1 MGRRSVK
8 GRDSMTKNFLGTDD
22 DAVAEQKRA
31 KRREQ
36 GFALGILSPFVIIF
50 VLFSVVPF
58 IMGFAYSLMRY
69 DPYNSDYTA
78 FNGFKNYANLFN
90 TDITVSKQF
99 WDSFAPML
107 VFGLVV
113 VPLLMIIP
121 FILAYFINM
130 RPPFYKFFRAC
141 IYLPCVVSISIVGI
155 IFGEMF
161 AGDETGLINSWFG
174 TNIDWLGGK
183 PFENDFLRW
192 MVILL
197 ASIWGSVGSNF
208 VIFSGALRDV
218 PKSLYEAC
226 EMDGG
231 GRWQSI
237 VRVTLPNIRPAINIT
252 LFNTV
257 IAFLNLY
264 GQPYVLKTLENQD
277 IFVSPMMFIQ
287 SYLSNGLAYAKQ
299 TGYICASAIVFGVI
313 IMAISFI
320 ERRIME
326 ERHPAEKHVDA
337 YRRYSDFKVQSLK
350 TAKGDSK

>member
-1 MGRRSVK
+1 MK
-8 GRDSMTKNFLGTDD
+8 KNLIGIDEDT
-22 DAVAEQKRA
+22 VAERKRA
-31 KRREQ
+31 NRREQ
-36 GFALGILSPFVIIF
+36 GLSMAILSPFVIIF

-58 IMGFAYSLMRY
+58 IMGFAYSFMRY

-78 FNGFKNYANLFN
+78 FNGFKNYSNLFN
-90 TDITVSKQF
+90 SDIPVSKQF

-107 VFGLVV
+107 VFDLVA

-161 AGDETGLINSWFG
+161 AGDETGLINSWLG

-183 PFENDFLRW
+183 PFENDILRW
-192 MVILL
+192 VIILI

-208 VIFSGALRDV
+208 VIFSGALRDI

-237 VRVTLPNIRPAINIT
+237 VRVTIPNIRPAINIT
-252 LFNTV
+252 LFNTL

-264 GQPYVLKTLENQD
+264 GQPFVLNTLENQD
-277 IFVSPMMFIQ
+277 IYVAPMMFIQ
-287 SYLSNGLAYAKQ
+287 SYLSNGLTYAKQ
-299 TGYICASAIVFGVI
+299 TGYICASAIVFGLI

-320 ERRIME
+320 ERLVME
-326 ERHPAEKHVDA
+326 ERHPAAKHVDE
-337 YRRYSDFKVQSLK
+337 YKRYCDVKMQGLK
-350 TAKGDSK
+350 TAKGDDK

>member
-1 MGRRSVK
+1 MEKILSEIDEEILVER
-8 GRDSMTKNFLGTDD
+8 
-22 DAVAEQKRA
+22 KRA

-36 GFALGILSPFVIIF
+36 GFAIAIISPFVIIF
-50 VLFSVVPF
+50 VLFCVVPF
-58 IMGFAYSLMRY
+58 IMGFAYSFMRY
-69 DPYNSDYTA
+69 DPYNLDYTA

-90 TDITVSKQF
+90 TDINVSKQF

-107 VFGLVV
+107 LFAIVV

-130 RPPFYKFFRAC
+130 HPPGYKFFRAC

-155 IFGEMF
+155 MFGEMF
-161 AGDETGLINSWFG
+161 AGDSTGLINSWFG

-192 MVILL
+192 VIILI
-197 ASIWGSVGSNF
+197 ASIWGGVGTNF
-208 VIFSGALRDV
+208 VIYSGALRDI

-237 VRVTLPNIRPAINIT
+237 IRVTIPNIRPAINIT
-252 LFNTV
+252 LFNTL
-257 IAFLNLY
+257 IAFLGLY
-264 GQPYVLKTLENQD
+264 GQPYVLATIENQD

-299 TGYICASAIVFGVI
+299 TGYICASAIVFGLI
-313 IMAISFI
+313 IMVISFI
-320 ERRIME
+320 ERRAME
-326 ERHPAEKHVDA
+326 ERHPAAKHVEA
-337 YRRYSDFKVQSLK
+337 YNRYFDCKAQNLQL
-350 TAKGDSK
+350 AKGDSK